1 MASLLPVP
9 RGTFGVILA
18 SSVSMM
24 LPCGDGIWKRYPRPR
39 SGRNG
44 AIFGFYARAVI
55 RHGTGWGALPH
66 PTNFLGLLNPGLRAS
81 FGRRRSW
88 ARSSRRLPGSDRSSV
103 FSSWLDG
110 GTRSIPRCHRAGLGP
125 VHVVRRIF
133 SSRPVINSN
142 SGRTFEAGSDRSG
155 HCRDEPLVHLH
166 ELGS

>member
-1 MASLLPVP
+1 M
-9 RGTFGVILA
+9 GGV
-18 SSVSMM
+18 ST
-24 LPCGDGIWKRYPRPR
+24 
-39 SGRNG
+39 RNG
-44 AIFGFYARAVI
+44 KSAGARVSKI
-55 RHGTGWGALPH
+55 RSRDGSSCPNSRNGGWVLILSAWMGHHPGGRH